1 MARSP
6 MSNEAERQ
14 AQLTSKP
21 LYISKPLLP
30 DLGQLTQS
38 LADIWSSE
46 RVTNHG
52 PFSLKLEERLSAMLE
67 VPTAMLF
74 NNATVGIMTAL
85 RLFDLPAK
93 SEVITTPMTFA
104 ATAHSISWNNLTP
117 VFADIRAHDLT
128 LDPDAVRKAIT
139 PKTRAILAV
148 HVYGCICDHDALRA
162 IADEYGL
169 KLIYDAAHAFGARWK
184 GRSVAAL
191 GDASVFSFH
200 ATKLYNTL
208 EGGLVTTGDPED
220 QRRLY
225 LLRNF
230 GILNEEEVVA
240 VGLNGKMNEV
250 QAAIGLL
257 NLDIFEEERSLRAN
271 LRQSYRRMLDGLP
284 GVTVQ
289 EVSSDVTQS
298 EQYFLVRIDP
308 DRFGRSR
315 DDMKVALDAKNI
327 FCRKYFYP
335 LCTDYTPYRD
345 FPIVTVRKK
354 PYADIAK
361 NEVLCLPFHSGVSTA
376 QIEIMERVF
385 RAC

>member
-1 MARSP
+1 MAISP
-6 MSNEAERQ
+6 MRHEAERQ
-14 AQLTSKP
+14 VKSASNP
-21 LYISKPLLP
+21 LYVSKPLLP
-30 DLGQLTQS
+30 DLGKLTES
-38 LADIWSSE
+38 LAAIWSSGQ
-46 RVTNHG
+46 VTNHG

-85 RLFDLPAK
+85 RLFDLPAN

-104 ATAHSISWNNLTP
+104 ATAHSISWNNLIP
-117 VFADIRAHDLT
+117 VFADIQANDLT
-128 LDPDAVRKAIT
+128 LDPAAVRKAIT

-148 HVYGCICDHDALRA
+148 HVYGCICDHDALRS

-191 GDASVFSFH
+191 GDASIFSFH

-208 EGGLVTTGDPED
+208 EGGLVTTGNPED
-220 QRRLY
+220 RRRLY

-257 NLDIFEEERSLRAN
+257 NLDIFEEERSRRATLR
-271 LRQSYRRMLDGLP
+271 RSYRHMLDGLP
-284 GVTVQ
+284 GITIQ
-289 EVSSDVTQS
+289 EVSPDVTQS

-308 DRFGRSR
+308 SRFGRSR
-315 DDMKVALDAKNI
+315 DEVKASLDAQNI

-335 LCTDYTPYRD
+335 LCTDYTPYRA
-345 FPIVTVRKK
+345 FPIVTVRKE
-354 PYADIAK
+354 PYAEVAK
-361 NEVLCLPFHSGVSTA
+361 NEVLCLPFHSGVNTA

-385 RAC
+385 RA